1 MKLKTMDE
9 MQLKNY
15 DSKNVV
21 QQAARYCE
29 TVFNSS
35 EFQNLFTGDFTQDE
49 KIYELVGGAVMHYIN
64 LSKDFDVNKIYK
76 IFDEIKRSK
85 VLDRL
90 ARHIL
95 RGDEMNFFNQFF
107 APEILKKIKSQ
118 NGNTVDALVD
128 FFADIPRQHLLS
140 NSFNGCHVA
149 RVKAEGLDCT
159 HADPFEKEYETL
171 NLLGS
176 KKYSANGIYFTD
188 LSRTT
193 MHFCQAS
200 PERLYAAL
208 HNLRQPERKVNED
221 LASYLWRK
229 FDAIVEG
236 MLRNDANREKLTEN
250 KEQLLAAMEKLIN
263 AYSNESAGIAFM
275 TYQDFC
281 QLSNEEL
288 PDFNTPEKRENF
300 RSEVIDELKRKT
312 SNETED
318 DIFHRCITRML
329 LSTEFCRGGI
339 GKCLFQGKVGLD
351 KIAVAEVP
359 QCGLLSLNKQYA
371 MQKNQPDNERG
382 LL

>member
-1 MKLKTMDE
+1 
-9 MQLKNY
+9 MQLKTN

-21 QQAARYCE
+21 QQVAQYCE
-29 TVFNSS
+29 TVFNSP
-35 EFQNLFTGDFTQDE
+35 EFYSLFTGDFAEDE

-76 IFDEIKRSK
+76 IFAEIKRSK
-85 VLDRL
+85 VLERL
-90 ARHIL
+90 GRHIL
-95 RGDEMNFFNQFF
+95 RGDEMNLFNQFF

-128 FFADIPRQHLLS
+128 FFVDIPRQHLLS
-140 NSFNGCHVA
+140 NSFNGYHVA

-176 KKYSANGIYFTD
+176 RKYSANGIYFTD

-200 PERLYAAL
+200 PERLYVAL
-208 HNLRQPERKVNED
+208 YNPRKLERNKNEN
-221 LASYLWRK
+221 LASFMWRK
-229 FDAIVEG
+229 FDVIIEG
-236 MLRNDANREKLTEN
+236 MLHDATNREMLKKN
-250 KEQLLAAMEKLIN
+250 KNELLGAMGNLVD
-263 AYSNESAGIAFM
+263 AYSNERAGIAFI
-275 TYQDFC
+275 TFQDFC

-288 PDFNTPEKRENF
+288 PNFNTPEMREDLRND
-300 RSEVIDELKRKT
+300 INKELERKT
-312 SNETED
+312 SDETED
-318 DIFHRCITRML
+318 EIFHRCITRML

-339 GKCLFQGKVGLD
+339 GKCLYQGKVGLD
-351 KIAVAEVP
+351 KIAVAQVP
-359 QCGLLSLNKQYA
+359 QCGLISLHKQQYI
-371 MQKNQPDNERG
+371 QKNQDDNERG